1 MRPLRLALVA
11 LALLA
16 VLGAGLAWR
25 TLENAGQAAGPH
37 AEVVRVQVRP
47 GEGLRSVLATLAQ
60 RGALGD
66 ARLVELW
73 LRLHGR
79 NPRVRAGTYD
89 IPPRASATQILAQL
103 EKGDVVLESL
113 TVVEGATFRDF
124 RRALETHVRVKSTLR
139 GRSDAAV
146 MAALGRGGEH
156 PEGRFFPD
164 TYRFADGTTDRE
176 ILQLAYR
183 QMAAELE
190 AAWAARR
197 PELPVTTPYEA
208 LILASIV
215 EKETALPAERPMV
228 AGVYTTRLR
237 KRMRLQSDPTV
248 IYGIGDSYDGD
259 IRNRDLQTDTPYN
272 TYTRAGLPP
281 TPIALPGRD
290 SLRAVTSPRETGAIF
305 FVATGEPDGSHF
317 FSATYE
323 EHQKGVARML
333 QRQRARQG
341 GAGRAAGAGGAP

>member
-1 MRPLRLALVA
+1 MRPFRILV
-11 LALLA
+11 LVVALLA
-16 VLGAGLAWR
+16 GVAAVLSWRALEGAS
-25 TLENAGQAAGPH
+25 QAPGPH
-37 AEVVRVQVRP
+37 SAVVRVHVRP
-47 GEGLRSVLATLAQ
+47 GEGLRTVLGNLAQ

-89 IPPRASATQILAQL
+89 IPPRASASQILAQL

-113 TVVEGATFRDF
+113 TVVEGATFREF
-124 RRALETHVRVKSTLR
+124 RRGLESHPKVKSTLR
-139 GRSDAAV
+139 GRSDAEV
-146 MAALGRGGEH
+146 MAVLGHAGEH

-164 TYRFADGTTDRE
+164 TYRFSDGSTDRE

-183 QMAAELE
+183 QMASELE
-190 AAWAARR
+190 AAWGARQ
-197 PELPVTTPYEA
+197 PGLPIATPYEA

-215 EKETALPAERPMV
+215 EKETALPTERPTV

-237 KRMRLQSDPTV
+237 RRMRLQSDPTV
-248 IYGIGDSYDGD
+248 IYGIGESYDGD
-259 IRNRDLQTDTPYN
+259 IRSRDLQTDTPYN

-281 TPIALPGRD
+281 TPIALPGRE
-290 SLRAVTSPRETGAIF
+290 SLRAVTAPRETGAIF

-317 FSATYE
+317 FSSTYE
-323 EHQKGVARML
+323 EHQKAVARML
-333 QRQRARQG
+333 QRQRAKPP
-341 GAGRAAGAGGAP
+341 AGAGGR

>member
-1 MRPLRLALVA
+1 MRPLRIALIVVALVT
-11 LALLA
+11 L
-16 VLGAGLAWR
+16 VGAGLLWR
-25 TLENAGQAAGPH
+25 ALEGAGEAPGPH
-37 AEVVRVQVRP
+37 AEAVRVHVRP
-47 GEGLRSVLATLAQ
+47 GEGLRTVLANLAR

-89 IPPRASATQILAQL
+89 IPPRASASQILAQL

-113 TVVEGATFRDF
+113 TVVEGATFREF
-124 RRALETHVRVKSTLR
+124 RRALESHRRVKSTLR
-139 GRSDAAV
+139 GRSDSEV
-146 MAALGRGGEH
+146 MAELGHGGEH

-190 AAWAARR
+190 AAWAARQQD
-197 PELPVTTPYEA
+197 LPVGTPYEA

-215 EKETALPAERPMV
+215 EKETALPAERPKV
-228 AGVYTTRLR
+228 SGVYTTRLR
-237 KRMRLQSDPTV
+237 QRMRLQSDPTV
-248 IYGIGDSYDGD
+248 IYGIGESYDGD
-259 IRNRDLQTDTPYN
+259 IRTRDLQADTPYN
-272 TYTRAGLPP
+272 TYTRSGLPP
-281 TPIALPGRD
+281 TPIALPGRE
-290 SLRAVTSPRETGAIF
+290 SLRAVTAPLETGAIF
-305 FVATGEPDGSHF
+305 FVATGDPDGSHF

-323 EHQKGVARML
+323 EHQKAVARML
-333 QRQRARQG
+333 QRQRA
-341 GAGRAAGAGGAP
+341 GASRAGSAP